1 METRVVTL
9 AEIAQ
14 VLDHSLLRP
23 DLTVSGVR
31 EGCALAREYAVISV
45 CVRPSD
51 LPVAGAA
58 LAGSQV
64 RLTTTVGFPH
74 GVTTTAAKL
83 AEAREALDQGAVEL
97 DMVINVGRLRSGEH
111 RYVEDELRAMAE
123 LAHGRGALLKVIFE
137 NHYLDDEQKVVACR
151 LSEAAGADFVK
162 TSTGFAKGG
171 ATIPDLQLMRRTCS
185 PRVRVK
191 AAGGV
196 STLDAVLAVM
206 AVGVVR
212 VGTSSTRAIID
223 EARRRADASGRLPL
237 AAGGALGG
245 GY

>member
-1 METRVVTL
+1 MERNTVTL

-23 DLTVSGVR
+23 ELTLDGLR
-31 EGCALAREYAVISV
+31 EGCALAREYAVVSV

-74 GVTTTAAKL
+74 GVTTTAAKV
-83 AEAREALDQGAVEL
+83 AEARDALDQGAVEL
-97 DMVINVGRLRSGEH
+97 DMVMNVGRLRSGEL
-111 RYVEDELRAMAE
+111 RYVEDEIRALAE
-123 LAHGRGALLKVIFE
+123 AAHARGALLKVIFE
-137 NHYLDDEQKVVACR
+137 NHYLDDEQKVAACR

-162 TSTGFAKGG
+162 TSTGYAKGG
-171 ATIPDLQLMRRTCS
+171 ATLADLQLMRRTCS
-185 PRVRVK
+185 AKVRVK

-212 VGTSSTRAIID
+212 VGTSSTKAILD

-237 AAGGALGG
+237 AAGGALGS

>member
-1 METRVVTL
+1 MGGTLVTL

-23 DLTVSGVR
+23 ELTLAGLR

-51 LPVAGAA
+51 LPVAAEA
-58 LAGSQV
+58 LAGGQV

-83 AEAREALDQGAVEL
+83 AEARESLDRGAVEL
-97 DMVINVGRLRSGEH
+97 DMVLNIGRLCSGEH
-111 RYVEDELRAMAE
+111 RYVEDEIRAMAE
-123 LAHGRGALLKVIFE
+123 LTHSRGALLKVIFE
-137 NHYLDDEQKVVACR
+137 NHYLTDEQKVVACR

-162 TSTGFAKGG
+162 TSTGYAKGG

-185 PRVRVK
+185 PKVRVK

-212 VGTSSTRAIID
+212 VGTSSTKAIIE
-223 EARRRADASGRLPL
+223 EARRRADGAGRVPLVAS
-237 AAGGALGG
+237 GALGS

>member
-1 METRVVTL
+1 MGGTLVTL

-23 DLTVSGVR
+23 ELTLAGLR

-51 LPVAGAA
+51 LPVAAEA
-58 LAGSQV
+58 LAGGQV

-83 AEAREALDQGAVEL
+83 AEARESLDRGAVEL
-97 DMVINVGRLRSGEH
+97 DMVLNIGRLCSGEH
-111 RYVEDELRAMAE
+111 RYVEDEIRAMAE
-123 LAHGRGALLKVIFE
+123 LTHSRGALLKVIFE
-137 NHYLDDEQKVVACR
+137 NHYLTDEQKVVACR

-162 TSTGFAKGG
+162 TSTGFAGGG
-171 ATIPDLQLMRRTCS
+171 ATVEDIELMRETVG
-185 PRVRVK
+185 PEMGVK
-191 AAGGV
+191 ASGGV
-196 STLDAVLAVM
+196 RSREDAVLMV
-206 AVGVVR
+206 
-212 VGTSSTRAIID
+212 
-223 EARRRADASGRLPL
+223 ASGADRIG
-237 AAGGALGG
+237 ASASVKIVGGDAGSASK